1 MCLSDLWRGGGT
13 KSQYSYQRH
22 WKNSK
27 QCFNYWIW
35 NKFLNN
41 NHLNELGVIKVKD
54 LITWNNCLFVF
65 HHLSEYLL
73 DAFASY
79 HHATNEHQNSAI
91 RGAQKCFW
99 MYTWKETC
107 TMDQTLSRSI
117 FVWNNIMK
125 IIYNWYGESTVS
137 YKSQSTLRQGN
148 NNNSWICNMHIITLF
163 TLYFYSLFSQ
173 WIIKL

>member
-117 FVWNNIMK
+117 FDWNNIIK
-125 IIYNWYGESTVS
+125 IIYNSDMGRAQFLTKVNQHFDRGITTTLESV
-137 YKSQSTLRQGN
+137 
-148 NNNSWICNMHIITLF
+148 ICIL
-163 TLYFYSLFSQ
+163 
-173 WIIKL
+173 